1 MKLWVITA
9 EKKQCYLSEM
19 GYGRKST
26 LFLALREN
34 RQ

>member
-1 MKLWVITA
+1 MQLWVITA
-9 EKKQCYLSEM
+9 ENKQCYLAEM

-26 LFLALREN
+26 LFLPLREN